1 MKRFVICFIAV
12 LFSFTMLFAGYK
24 ENLTAGV
31 KAYKSKNF
39 AAALKYFRAA
49 YSEKQS
55 PKLKQYITMLEKK
68 VEESGDDLLEDAGVD
83 SEYAGWSTRQ
93 NVVGLNTVF
102 IFSGVFGLRYE
113 RQVLNNLGVGLEG
126 GYAWTGGSVSVPS
139 GSSSASGSGFVVG
152 GFVNWYPQQRAL
164 NAWYLGPEFYYY
176 SYSLKYDLVTIDYY
190 DMSETKETVNVSY
203 TMTTFG
209 GHGGYRWIF
218 DNGIGID
225 LSLGVSMLNAGNI
238 KMGDMSVTL
247 SGIIPT
253 FAALASYAF

>member
-1 MKRFVICFIAV
+1 MKRFVICILAV
-12 LFSFTMLFAGYK
+12 LFSFSMLFAGYK
-24 ENLTAGV
+24 ENVTAGV
-31 KAYKSKNF
+31 KAYKSKNY

-49 YSEKQS
+49 YAEKES

-68 VEESGDDLLEDAGVD
+68 VEESGDDLLEEAGVD

-113 RQVLNNLGVGLEG
+113 RQILNNLGIGVEG
-126 GYAWTGGSVSVPS
+126 GYAWTGGSVSAPA
-139 GSSSASGSGFVVG
+139 GSSSVSGSGFVAG

-176 SYSLKYDLVTIDYY
+176 SYSVKYDLTTTDYY
-190 DMSETKETVNVSY
+190 YGTTETETINVNY

-225 LSLGVSMLNAGNI
+225 LALGVSMLNAGNI
-238 KMGDMSVTL
+238 KMGDMSVSL